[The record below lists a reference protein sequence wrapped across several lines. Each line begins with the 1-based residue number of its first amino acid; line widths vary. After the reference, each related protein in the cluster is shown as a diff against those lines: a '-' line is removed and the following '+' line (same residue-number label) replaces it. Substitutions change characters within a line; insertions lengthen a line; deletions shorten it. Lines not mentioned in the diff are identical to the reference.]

1 MMKRIAMLILV
12 AGLAAAPA
20 GCSTTQKTIGGAA
33 LGGVGGAVVGDAI
46 AGTGGAVVGG
56 VGGAVAGAAIA
67 RRL

>member
-1 MMKRIAMLILV
+1 MMKRIAMLTLV
-12 AGLAAAPA
+12 AGLAAATA